1 MLLIVLLIITEANGY
16 DDKWIKERLTGVV
29 DRRKL
34 TDVWKENGITKNY
47 EYGILT
53 NEIYQEW
60 SGMKASQY
68 KEYKGL
74 RKESLRDNMSDLE
87 VALADIGEI
96 ATRELTKEKKPIGLE
111 ENKKVAKIGGHTAKV
126 TRDYIEEQLGKSV
139 ITNENNIEY
148 KYIDNN
154 KELIDK

>member
-1 MLLIVLLIITEANGY
+1 
-16 DDKWIKERLTGVV
+16 
-29 DRRKL
+29 
-34 TDVWKENGITKNY
+34 
-47 EYGILT
+47 
-53 NEIYQEW
+53 
-60 SGMKASQY
+60 
-68 KEYKGL
+68 
-74 RKESLRDNMSDLE
+74 MSDLE

-126 TRDYIEEQLGKSV
+126 TRDYLEEQLGKSV
-139 ITNENNIEY
+139 ITNENNLEY